1 MRGRPL
7 RKKSMPG
14 TNCTETSKYGE
25 FLGIIEGCRNLGVSK
40 VKTPDFEVEFFLEKS
55 VEVGDFEDVG
65 IPKKPTSIDKDLME
79 EVRLSQL
86 MIDDPFGFEREVL
99 QAEQRRVVD
108 EAVQN

>member
-1 MRGRPL
+1 LLNNGDEATVRGVVTRII
-7 RKKSMPG
+7 RQKSFFIQQGDFGINVFGYEG
-14 TNCTETSKYGE
+14 T
-25 FLGIIEGCRNLGVSK
+25 
-40 VKTPDFEVEFFLEKS
+40 EV